1 MELLGLTESLLSV
14 LRSDCHQ
21 GTLYCEGQSQGVG
34 FGRNGRGGGGEA
46 LESVFKARKPKALV
60 SRKWTRDVTFDKRFS
75 YDGLELGPD

>member
-1 MELLGLTESLLSV
+1 MTVTKALYTVRGKVRVLALGEM
-14 LRSDCHQ
+14 
-21 GTLYCEGQSQGVG
+21 G
-34 FGRNGRGGGGEA
+34 GGGGEA